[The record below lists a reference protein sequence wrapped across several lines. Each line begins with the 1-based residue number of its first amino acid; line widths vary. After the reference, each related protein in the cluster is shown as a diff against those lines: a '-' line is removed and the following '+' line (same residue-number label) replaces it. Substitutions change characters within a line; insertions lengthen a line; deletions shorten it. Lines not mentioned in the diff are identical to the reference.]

1 MLDQVLQIVKSDRI
15 AIRLYLL
22 ATNPNTD
29 KPIDIQSRP
38 NIKEYSISAKNWDQT
53 ICKFS

>member
-1 MLDQVLQIVKSDRI
+1 MNVESDRI
-15 AIRLYLL
+15 AICLYSL

-38 NIKEYSISAKNWDQT
+38 NINEQYNISEKMGSNYL
-53 ICKFS
+53 

>member
-1 MLDQVLQIVKSDRI
+1 MLDKVLGIAESDQI

-38 NIKEYSISAKNWDQT
+38 NINE
-53 ICKFS
+53 

>member
-1 MLDQVLQIVKSDRI
+1 MANSGFFTLGFVHQIPDRI
-15 AIRLYLL
+15 LLIVESNQIAIHLYSL

-38 NIKEYSISAKNWDQT
+38 NINE
-53 ICKFS
+53 

>member
-1 MLDQVLQIVKSDRI
+1 MLDQVLVIAESDQI
-15 AIRLYLL
+15 ALHLYLL

-29 KPIDIQSRP
+29 KPIDIRSGP
-38 NIKEYSISAKNWDQT
+38 NINESVQNWDQT